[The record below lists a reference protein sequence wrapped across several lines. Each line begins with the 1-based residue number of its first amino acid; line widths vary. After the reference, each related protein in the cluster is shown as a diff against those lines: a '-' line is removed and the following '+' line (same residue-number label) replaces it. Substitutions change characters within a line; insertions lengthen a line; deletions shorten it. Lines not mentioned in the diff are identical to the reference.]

1 MHVATVAID
10 YVCIP
15 LLQIPQDYALISYV
29 HMCLNNGIF
38 MVHFTP
44 KNFQL
49 LSIWYIVHACMGLLF
64 LWTNSGL
71 SQWFHLGP
79 KHKKLI
85 WNFTK

>member
-29 HMCLNNGIF
+29 HMYLNNGIF

-49 LSIWYIVHACMGLLF
+49 LSI
-64 LWTNSGL
+64 
-71 SQWFHLGP
+71 
-79 KHKKLI
+79 
-85 WNFTK
+85 